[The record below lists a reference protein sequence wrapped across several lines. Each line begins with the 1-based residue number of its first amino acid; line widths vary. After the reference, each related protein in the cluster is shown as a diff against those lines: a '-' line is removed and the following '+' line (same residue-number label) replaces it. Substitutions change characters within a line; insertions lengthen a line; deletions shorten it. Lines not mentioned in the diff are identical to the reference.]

1 LFDSVA
7 IVSRIDKPEAIR
19 LAKEISSYLENKG
32 ITVKLEADLANKLK
46 AKERITL
53 DFKTDLLV
61 TIGGDGTVLRA
72 FHLTN
77 GSVPIF
83 PIRMGTVGFLC
94 DEDWDKAITALDKLL
109 IGEYVTEVCF
119 SLQSNLDT
127 PLALNEF
134 RVGCA
139 LPSHP
144 VELEVYVDEFLIAKD
159 KLDGMI
165 VSTNT
170 GASAYAL
177 SAGAN
182 IIDPRLKAIM
192 IVPICPLSPNFK
204 PYVIPSDSTVKIR
217 LINENDLVTL
227 VDGEYQKRLSG
238 VKELKIFKSQRTVT
252 ILRTRW
258 NFYERLK
265 RRLNVSSTKWE
276 ATI

>member
-1 LFDSVA
+1 MLDSVA
-7 IVSRIDKPEAIR
+7 IVARTDKPEAIR
-19 LAKEISSYLENKG
+19 LAKDISLYLEKKG
-32 ITVKLEADLANKLK
+32 MTVGFETELANKLD
-46 AKERITL
+46 ARDRIAL
-53 DFKTDLLV
+53 SFQVDLLV

-72 FHLTN
+72 FHLTD

-94 DEDWDKAITALDKLL
+94 DEDWDKAILALDRLL
-109 IGEYVTEVCF
+109 KGEYVKEECF

-127 PLALNEF
+127 PIALNEF
-134 RVGCA
+134 RVGSPS
-139 LPSHP
+139 PSHP

-165 VSTNT
+165 ISTNT

-204 PYVIPSDSTVKIR
+204 PYVVPSDSTIKIR
-217 LINENDLVTL
+217 VIGENEVMAL

-238 VKELKIFKSQRTVT
+238 IKEIKIFKSTRTVT

-258 NFYERLK
+258 NFYDRLK
-265 RRLNVSSTKWE
+265 RRLNVSSTK
-276 ATI
+276 

>member
-1 LFDSVA
+1 VFKSIA
-7 IVSRIDKPEAIR
+7 IVARTDKPDAIK
-19 LAKEISSYLENKG
+19 LAKDIGQYLEKRG
-32 ITVKLEADLANKLK
+32 MIVKFETELASKLK
-46 AKERITL
+46 AKDRTAL
-53 DFKTDLLV
+53 SFQVDLV
-61 TIGGDGTVLRA
+61 ITIGGDGTVLRA
-72 FHLTN
+72 FHLTD

-94 DEDWDKAITALDKLL
+94 DEDWDKAIPALDRLL
-109 IGEYVTEVCF
+109 NGGYAKEECF

-127 PLALNEF
+127 PIALNEF
-134 RVGCA
+134 RVSS
-139 LPSHP
+139 PSPTRP
-144 VELEVYVDEFLIAKD
+144 VELEVYVDEILIARD

-165 VSTNT
+165 ISTNT

-204 PYVIPSDSTVKIR
+204 PYVVPSDSTVTIR
-217 LINENDLVTL
+217 VINGNELMTL

-238 VKELKIFKSQRTVT
+238 AKEIKIFKSARIVT
-252 ILRTRW
+252 ILRTSW

-265 RRLNVSSTKWE
+265 RRLNVSSTK
-276 ATI
+276 

>member
-1 LFDSVA
+1 LFNSIA
-7 IVSRIDKPEAIR
+7 IVARTDKPEAMK
-19 LAKEISSYLENKG
+19 LAKDINLYLENKAM
-32 ITVKLEADLANKLK
+32 TVRFEKELANKLK
-46 AKERITL
+46 ARDQTAL
-53 DFKTDLLV
+53 SFQVDLV
-61 TIGGDGTVLRA
+61 ITIGGDGTVLRA
-72 FHLTN
+72 FHLTD

-94 DEDWDKAITALDKLL
+94 DEDWDKAIAALDKLL
-109 IGEYVTEVCF
+109 NGDYVKEECF

-127 PLALNEF
+127 PIALNEF
-134 RVGCA
+134 RVGSPS
-139 LPSHP
+139 PSHP
-144 VELEVYVDEFLIAKD
+144 VELEVYVDEFLIARD

-165 VSTNT
+165 ISTNT

-192 IVPICPLSPNFK
+192 IAPICPLSPNFK

-217 LINENDLVTL
+217 VVSENELMTL

-238 VKELKIFKSQRTVT
+238 IKEIKIFKSTRTVT

-258 NFYERLK
+258 SFYERLK
-265 RRLNVSSTKWE
+265 RRLNVSSTK
-276 ATI
+276 